1 MGWGRGRG
9 FISSSKVALLMFSAL
24 SVALSA
30 TPVSSAASTCDVP
43 PSSDWSNDSRPGDF
57 LSIDS
62 VGGNGIYDSVG
73 GNELYNEEGDAGLR
87 PLEQGL
93 STEWS
98 DGAWSGF
105 PGIEVSNG
113 SATIISMVL
122 IPGYSY
128 TFCIDFN
135 SKGDIYLL
143 TDSNLMQYE
152 IDYGCREWLANERG
166 EFDYCSFEEGVPV
179 EWRDLVNWIPFRD
192 SHAYEAVSYEE
203 FSVAIDSSGPS
214 WSFGGLLDG
223 SENQVFH
230 LVLDGWD
237 NSRPG
242 DAGAHGDMS
251 IEVLIDVEKRQT
263 LPNYTAYIVIGSLP
277 LSCII
282 IPIILH
288 ARYHSSFAEDG
299 DSEEL
304 REVPFLKDG

>member
-1 MGWGRGRG
+1 VNWGYGKG
-9 FISSSKVALLMFSAL
+9 FISSGKMALLMVSAL
-24 SVALSA
+24 SVAFSA
-30 TPVSSAASTCDVP
+30 TPVSSATSTCDVP
-43 PSSDWSNDSRPGDF
+43 PSSDWSNDSHPGDF

-62 VGGNGIYDSVG
+62 VGGNGVPYS
-73 GNELYNEEGDAGLR
+73 EEQGDAGLR
-87 PLEQGL
+87 PLENGL

-98 DGAWSGF
+98 DGVWSGF
-105 PGIEVSNG
+105 PGVEVSNG

-122 IPGYSY
+122 VPGYSY
-128 TFCIDFN
+128 TFCVDF
-135 SKGDIYLL
+135 SGKGDIYLL
-143 TDSNLMQYE
+143 TDSNLVQYE
-152 IDYGCREWLANERG
+152 IDYGCRGEWFANGRG
-166 EFDYCSFEEGVPV
+166 EFDYCSLDQGVPV

-192 SHAYEAVSYEE
+192 SHAYESVSYEE

-214 WSFGGLLDG
+214 WSFGGLLDD
-223 SENQVFH
+223 SEYQVFH

-251 IEVLIDVEKRQT
+251 IEVLIDVESRQT

-282 IPIILH
+282 IPMILH

-299 DSEEL
+299 DSGEV